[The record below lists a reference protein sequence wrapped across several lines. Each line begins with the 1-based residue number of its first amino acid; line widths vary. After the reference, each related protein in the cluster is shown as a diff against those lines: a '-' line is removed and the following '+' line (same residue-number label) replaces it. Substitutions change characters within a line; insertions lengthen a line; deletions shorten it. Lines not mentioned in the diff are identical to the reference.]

1 MTDSVLQTKG
11 MDEAPETI
19 AGNEFKQA
27 REAAGLSRADVA
39 ARLNLTES
47 YIEFIETEQ
56 FARLPMATFA
66 KGYIRQYAKYL
77 RLSDTA
83 MIKRYEAYTAEL
95 VVPSKSAIRIH
106 SQVKPSDPLV
116 KWATFAIVCVVLA
129 LSMLWW
135 TNLQDDPSVSDSAMQ
150 EKKGLDSAWNKNDE
164 ALEKSSLQDASP
176 RYLDENTEESVIV
189 REEDG
194 GESDDMLEED
204 SLAEVEGLRTGAA
217 PNRLEAIF
225 QRESWIEVKDGQQRI
240 LFTGTKKA
248 GETLQ
253 LETLESFNLVIGNPA
268 ALTLSYNGTPVD
280 LADYIR
286 NREVARLTLG
296 QN

>member
-1 MTDSVLQTKG
+1 MTDSVSQTKG

-19 AGNEFKQA
+19 AGNELKQA
-27 REAAGLSRADVA
+27 REAAGLTRAEVA
-39 ARLNLTES
+39 AHLNLPES
-47 YIEFIETEQ
+47 YIESIETEQ

-66 KGYIRQYAKYL
+66 KGYIRQYAKCL
-77 RLSDTA
+77 HLSDTD
-83 MIKRYEAYTAEL
+83 MIKRYEAYAAEL
-95 VVPSKSAIRIH
+95 VVPVKSAIRIH

-116 KWATFAIVCVVLA
+116 KWATFAIICVVLA

-135 TNLQDDPSVSDSAMQ
+135 TNLQDDPRVSDPAMQ
-150 EKKGLDSAWNKNDE
+150 DKKGLDSALNERDE
-164 ALEKSSLQDASP
+164 ALEESSFQDVSP
-176 RYLDENTEESVIV
+176 RYLDENTEGSVIV

-194 GESDDMLEED
+194 DEPDMLEEG
-204 SLAEVEGLRTGAA
+204 SLAEVEGLITGAA

-225 QRESWIEVKDGQQRI
+225 HRESWIEVKDGQQRT

-268 ALTLSYNGTPVD
+268 ALALSYNGAPVD
-280 LADYIR
+280 LAEYIR
-286 NREVARLTLG
+286 NREIARLTLG